1 VAFSGGVADAAN
13 SEGRA
18 FGESGVLQ
26 TLRDYPGARSSELVA
41 YLIDAVR
48 QFADRTGTADDRMV
62 TVVRF
67 NQVLADPVLEDEVRE
82 LRFAAAQ

>member
-1 VAFSGGVADAAN
+1 
-13 SEGRA
+13 
-18 FGESGVLQ
+18 
-26 TLRDYPGARSSELVA
+26 VA

-82 LRFAAAQ
+82 LRSLRLSRLRHGRDTPRNLLRARQPMNA